1 MRLGERDGNGKHE
14 SAGVKTAA
22 VILNWNQAPMTEKA
36 AMSVLDDVESVYL
49 VDNGSRA
56 SDRDRLEKFSR
67 MAGMNF
73 IGNDTN
79 LGYAAGN
86 NVGIRRALLDGWDAV
101 LVMNN
106 DATAHT
112 GAVRA
117 LAARLLAAPHVGV
130 VAPTVVDIPS
140 GRVLHTSCRLDL
152 NSGRAEWEDSGIALK
167 DVHLSPR
174 PTGYVSGEAFLAR
187 TGVFREIGAFDERFF
202 CYYED
207 VEWSVRVR
215 RSGWKLEVVP
225 SAVFDHIGGGSGA
238 GLDGAFYRARNS
250 PLFLRWGLGKSRWE
264 AIGLSAGQQLM
275 RTARQLRHGHI
286 RAAFAG
292 TVAGWASGIAGVLGD
307 E

>member
-1 MRLGERDGNGKHE
+1 MRLSERDGNGKGGN
-14 SAGVKTAA
+14 AGVKTAA

-56 SDRDRLEKFSR
+56 GDRDRLEKFSR
-67 MAGMNF
+67 IAGMNF
-73 IGNDTN
+73 IENDTN

-106 DATAHT
+106 DATAHP

-152 NSGRAEWEDSGIALK
+152 DSGRAAWDDSGIALR
-167 DVHLSPR
+167 DVHLAPR

-187 TGVFREIGAFDERFF
+187 SAVFQDCGRFDERYFN
-202 CYYED
+202 YYED

-215 RSGWKLEVVP
+215 RSGWELEVVP
-225 SAVFDHIGGGSGA
+225 SAVFGHLGGGSGA
-238 GLDGAFYRARNS
+238 GRLGAFYRARNA
-250 PLFLRWGLGKSRWE
+250 PLFLRWGLGKSRRA
-264 AIGLSAGQQLM
+264 AISLSAVPQLV
-275 RTARQLRHGHI
+275 RAARQLRRGAV
-286 RAAFAG
+286 RTAFAG
-292 TVAGWASGIAGVLGD
+292 TMAGWAAGIAGVLSD
-307 E
+307 D